1 MESTIPDKATRRAP
15 SPTLLTPLPIPKTIR
30 PTHALLKRDSHSLL
44 AQPRSE
50 ASSNALGHLCRQPS
64 ATTRPDA
71 VRHRFLLDWHRQLRV
86 QVPVGRQARLR
97 RPLAKPHYPSQGISG
112 NRESQWIGT
121 VKWPVIDDEGRHHDL
136 LIPNAVLV
144 PKGSLPFRL
153 LSPQH
158 FAQENYAQRIDKQP
172 RGTLSLT
179 SGMDHILSWADQHF
193 TITAPLTTGS
203 NIVLIS
209 SSTGYSK
216 FVSFVSLVDAPDE
229 PMALFRHHL
238 IPNDDDY
245 DLTATEDT
253 TSSVDGNIS
262 THEGEH
268 EEEFEGGTPTSA
280 TNNQSST
287 QLPSDQPHVVSFLLS
302 ENCMPI
308 VEEAEDNEEK
318 LDNPQHELLL
328 YHYRLGHESFTNLQS
343 MAKAGILP
351 TWLASCRI
359 PQCAA
364 CHYGKA
370 SKVPWR
376 VKGDP
381 KDGKLFEATV
391 AGQVVLVDQLQSTVP
406 GLVGQMKGWPTTQC

>member
-1 MESTIPDKATRRAP
+1 
-15 SPTLLTPLPIPKTIR
+15 
-30 PTHALLKRDSHSLL
+30 
-44 AQPRSE
+44 
-50 ASSNALGHLCRQPS
+50 
-64 ATTRPDA
+64 
-71 VRHRFLLDWHRQLRV
+71 
-86 QVPVGRQARLR
+86 
-97 RPLAKPHYPSQGISG
+97 
-112 NRESQWIGT
+112 
-121 VKWPVIDDEGRHHDL
+121 
-136 LIPNAVLV
+136 VLV

-179 SGMDHILSWADQHF
+179 SGMDHILSWADQRF
-193 TITAPLTTGS
+193 TITAPLTTSS
-203 NIVLIS
+203 NIALIS

-216 FVSFVSLVDAPDE
+216 FASFVSLVDAPDE
-229 PMALFRHHL
+229 PMALFGHHL
-238 IPNDDDY
+238 IPDDDDY
-245 DLTATEDT
+245 DLAATEDT

-268 EEEFEGGTPTSA
+268 EGGLESGTPTSA
-280 TNNQSST
+280 TNNQSSI
-287 QLPSDQPHVVSFLLS
+287 QLPTDQPHVVSFLPS
-302 ENCMPI
+302 DNCMPI

-351 TWLASCRI
+351 TRLANCRI

-391 AGQVVLVDQLQSTVP
+391 AGQVVSVDQLQSTVP
-406 GLVGQMKGWPTTQC
+406 GLVGQMKGWPTTQRYQYATIFVDHYSRLSFVYIQKTDNAAETLMAKHSFEGYARTMGVKVQHYHANNRRFCENIYMKDVQAQGQTISFCGVNAHFQSGIAERRIRELQDGA